1 MLKQNKSHYV
11 ALWTVIVGTPVF
23 LQTEQQ
29 DQDQDANCQDQDIDK
44 TVLTA
49 RVLFSMRIPQFRA
62 MR

>member
-29 DQDQDANCQDQDIDK
+29 DQDEDANCQDQDQDTDK
-44 TVLTA
+44 TVLQPGFLGSTPERWA
-49 RVLFSMRIPQFRA
+49 
-62 MR
+62 